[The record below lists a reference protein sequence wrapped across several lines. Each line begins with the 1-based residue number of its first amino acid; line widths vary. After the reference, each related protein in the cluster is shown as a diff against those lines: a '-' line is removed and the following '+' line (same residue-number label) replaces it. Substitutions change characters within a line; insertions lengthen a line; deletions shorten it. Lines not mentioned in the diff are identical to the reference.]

1 MHEGTIGEIQ
11 IQSQQQSR
19 ARANSFYERQMQG
32 RLSERMVDLIRR
44 QEMVFVATADSKG
57 NCDCSPRFGRSG
69 FVLILDAKTLAYPE
83 YRGNGVFASLGNILE
98 NPHVGLVFLD
108 FLDTTVGLHVNGVAN
123 SYPEVELPAI
133 LASYLDRESPVVDAA
148 VERWVV
154 ITIDEAYIHCSKH
167 VPRLEK
173 KGKVV
178 RWGTDDK
185 IAKSDDYF
193 LKRKKSG
200 TAKVSDGS

>member
-1 MHEGTIGEIQ
+1 M
-11 IQSQQQSR
+11 
-19 ARANSFYERQMQG
+19 
-32 RLSERMVDLIRR
+32 
-44 QEMVFVATADSKG
+44 
-57 NCDCSPRFGRSG
+57 
-69 FVLILDAKTLAYPE
+69 
-83 YRGNGVFASLGNILE
+83 
-98 NPHVGLVFLD
+98 
-108 FLDTTVGLHVNGVAN
+108 
-123 SYPEVELPAI
+123 
-133 LASYLDRESPVVDAA
+133 VDAA

-193 LKRKKSG
+193 LQRKKSG